1 MFFHCH
7 TLHNWPTDVVTG
19 LSFGGGPDNQPI
31 HFEAPTCDG
40 SESRLVD
47 CTFDTDDDCAK
58 PEDVGIICQ
67 RSEGWFYHIYIYF
80 FFLGGGGQDLNEY
93 AIQIPFYKKTEF
105 KALHSLDNSGTLGT
119 ANYCSG
125 YFLC

>member
-47 CTFDTDDDCAK
+47 CTFDADDDCAK

-67 RSEGWFYHIYIYF
+67 RSEGWFQQPCMPICNTGIN
-80 FFLGGGGQDLNEY
+80 NESN
-93 AIQIPFYKKTEF
+93 K
-105 KALHSLDNSGTLGT
+105 LHNPRH
-119 ANYCSG
+119 
-125 YFLC
+125 